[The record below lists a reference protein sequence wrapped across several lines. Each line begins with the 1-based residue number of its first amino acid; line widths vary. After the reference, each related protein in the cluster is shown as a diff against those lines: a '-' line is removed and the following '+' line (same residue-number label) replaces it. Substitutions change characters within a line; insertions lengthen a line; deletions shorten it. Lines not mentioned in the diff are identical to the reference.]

1 MPESLLPTYV
11 DTRKVFLQ
19 QEEISGSVALEKLP
33 RFADSLADNQGVIN
47 VELRFST
54 NESNLK
60 VIKGH
65 LSARVEVFCQRCLEP
80 LGIELEE
87 EISLILLE
95 EDSAATKL
103 DPHFDPW
110 ISGEYKLVLA
120 ELVEEQLLLCMP
132 IVNFHESKNCLN
144 NLDYQNNGIEQT
156 GEQEQVATES
166 PFTVLK
172 ELKKSY

>member
-19 QEEISGSVALEKLP
+19 QEEISGLVALEKLP
-33 RFADSLADNQGVIN
+33 RFADSLADNRGVIN

-60 VIKGH
+60 VI
-65 LSARVEVFCQRCLEP
+65 
-80 LGIELEE
+80 
-87 EISLILLE
+87 EIRLILLE

-132 IVNFHESKNCLN
+132 IVNFHETKDCLN

>member
-65 LSARVEVFCQRCLEP
+65 LSARVEVFCQRCL
-80 LGIELEE
+80 
-87 EISLILLE
+87 
-95 EDSAATKL
+95 
-103 DPHFDPW
+103 
-110 ISGEYKLVLA
+110 
-120 ELVEEQLLLCMP
+120 
-132 IVNFHESKNCLN
+132 
-144 NLDYQNNGIEQT
+144 
-156 GEQEQVATES
+156 
-166 PFTVLK
+166 
-172 ELKKSY
+172 

>member
-33 RFADSLADNQGVIN
+33 RFADSLADNRGLIN

-65 LSARVEVFCQRCLEP
+65 LSARVEVTCQRCLGP
-80 LGIELEE
+80 LSIELKDK
-87 EISLILLE
+87 ISLVLVE
-95 EDSAATKL
+95 DDSAVRGL

-120 ELVEEQLLLCMP
+120 ELVEEQLMLCMP
-132 IVNFHESKNCLN
+132 IVNFHESEDCLDT
-144 NLDYQNNGIEQT
+144 LDYQNNEIERT
-156 GEQEQVATES
+156 DEQSQAATEN

-172 ELKKSY
+172 VLKK